1 MANNIDELKNRL
13 TKALN
18 IRNMKAQEL
27 SVKAGIPKSSIS
39 QYMSGYT
46 KPKDERVY
54 AIAKAL
60 DVSEA
65 WLMGF
70 DVPMERESTKTQE
83 RFPQPNIT
91 EDYTSFP
98 VIGDVAAG
106 YNHVAYEDWSGEKID
121 IPDSFLRGYPKEDFF
136 ALQIVGDSMYPMYQ
150 DGDVVLILKQS
161 AVNSGD
167 IGLVI
172 YDDDLSTLKKVEFK
186 QGENWLKLVPLN
198 PMYKP
203 ELIEGV
209 RLETCH
215 IIGVPYLLIR
225 EFNQI
230 I

>member
-1 MANNIDELKNRL
+1 MKKDNCAVRLKR
-13 TKALN
+13 ALS
-18 IRNMKAQEL
+18 IRDMKQSEL
-27 SVKAGIPKSSIS
+27 SLKTGIPKSAIS
-39 QYMSGYT
+39 QYVSGAFE
-46 KPKDERVY
+46 PKQDRVEI
-54 AIAKAL
+54 IAKAL

-65 WLMGF
+65 WLMGY
-70 DVPMERESTKTQE
+70 DIPMERESTKTQE

-91 EDYTSFP
+91 EAYTSFP

-106 YNHVAYEDWSGEKID
+106 YNHVAYEDWSGEKVD

-136 ALQIVGDSMYPMYQ
+136 ALQIIGDSMYPMYQ